1 MNLRAS
7 GPATPRGAVPIS
19 PSFLSCGCSSCSQ
32 SVCDIRNVVQPDEAR
47 SAFALSAPK
56 SPFIAVEAL
65 EYAAV
70 EINKTQE
77 AVGQLA
83 GCAAKVICEVVEAVR
98 LSSLQFSPNPGR
110 VPSRACTKAS
120 ARIAPANART
130 TSSYGPSLR
139 SGRTPRRRSRKA
151 SAWISR
157 RSVSMAV
164 ARRSRHNS
172 NARPKTRTPA
182 LRQFRRSSQRMIA
195 ASNCLVVFS
204 IF

>member
-1 MNLRAS
+1 MKHDQRLHC
-7 GPATPRGAVPIS
+7 
-19 PSFLSCGCSSCSQ
+19 L
-32 SVCDIRNVVQPDEAR
+32 
-47 SAFALSAPK
+47 APK
-56 SPFIAVEAL
+56 SPFIAFEAL

-98 LSSLQFSPNPGR
+98 LSSLQFSPRIQAACHLVRARRHRHVSRPRTRERHRHTARASGPAGR
-110 VPSRACTKAS
+110 LGGAPS
-120 ARIAPANART
+120 
-130 TSSYGPSLR
+130 
-139 SGRTPRRRSRKA
+139 KA

-172 NARPKTRTPA
+172 NAS
-182 LRQFRRSSQRMIA
+182 RSTSSRATAVSAQ
-195 ASNCLVVFS
+195 
-204 IF
+204 